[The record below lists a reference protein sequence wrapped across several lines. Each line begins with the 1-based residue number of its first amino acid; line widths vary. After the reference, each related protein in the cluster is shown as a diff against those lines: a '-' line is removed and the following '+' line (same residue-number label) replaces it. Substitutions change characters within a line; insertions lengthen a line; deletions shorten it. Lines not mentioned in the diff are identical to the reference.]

1 MLRKR
6 AVGAAGIGL
15 IGLVTVLAVAAADL
29 LPERMAEVSKLVE
42 DVRGRRFQRP
52 VPASELDPE
61 ELKKILRSK
70 INDGIPAPPDDYIGS
85 LVALG
90 LIDPAPNLLDRLVDF
105 YASQVIAFYDP
116 QPRRFFVVKGAES
129 QTGGDEGVAK
139 NLIFSHE
146 LMHALQDETL
156 HLDDRVKELKDD
168 SDRST
173 ALQCLLEGEATVVM
187 VRVALKNVP
196 GADESVED
204 QLAPLM
210 SAGSLERSNVPKDVP
225 DYFVEQLFFPYVDGT
240 DFVRAALKKG
250 GWAEVDRFWK
260 SPPQSTSE
268 ILHGAPYPAPATGLL
283 SAEETKPAAGRR
295 LTYADTLGEWTLR
308 FLLGRSL
315 PKEDAAKAAE
325 GWRGDRIAFFAG
337 PRETGYFWRIRFDG
351 PASAARFEAALRSAR
366 AEKPAPS
373 AETIRRS
380 GADVVVESSGK
391 AELTAPAD
399 PGRPEPPKSPTPAI
413 RVNGRRISNH

>member
-6 AVGAAGIGL
+6 AAGAAGIGL
-15 IGLVTVLAVAAADL
+15 IGLVTVLAGAASDL
-29 LPERMAEVSKLVE
+29 LPERMNEVSRLVE
-42 DVRGRRFQRP
+42 EVRGRKFMRS
-52 VPASELDPE
+52 VPASELQPE

-70 INDGIPAPPDDYIGS
+70 INDGIPAAPDDYLAS

-105 YASQVIAFYDP
+105 YSSQVIAFYDP
-116 QPRRFFVVKGAES
+116 QPRRFFVVKGAEA
-129 QTGGDEGVAK
+129 QTGGDEGLAK

-156 HLDDRVKELKDD
+156 HLDERVKELKDD

-187 VRVALKNVP
+187 VRVALKDIP
-196 GADESVED
+196 GADDSVED

-240 DFVRAALKKG
+240 EFVRAALKKG
-250 GWAEVDRFWK
+250 GWAEVDRFWRN
-260 SPPQSTSE
+260 PPQSTSE

-283 SAEETKPAAGRR
+283 SESDRTPPAGRR

-308 FLLGRSL
+308 FLLERSL
-315 PKEDAAKAAE
+315 PKEEAAKAAE

-337 PRETGYFWRIRFDG
+337 PRDTAYLWRIRFDG
-351 PASAARFEAALRSAR
+351 PATAARFEAALRAAR
-366 AEKPAPS
+366 AKRPPASP
-373 AETIRRS
+373 ETITRA
-380 GADVVVESSGK
+380 GADVVVEAKGG
-391 AELTAPAD
+391 TGAPA
-399 PGRPEPPKSPTPAI
+399 GAATGGKY
-413 RVNGRRISNH
+413 